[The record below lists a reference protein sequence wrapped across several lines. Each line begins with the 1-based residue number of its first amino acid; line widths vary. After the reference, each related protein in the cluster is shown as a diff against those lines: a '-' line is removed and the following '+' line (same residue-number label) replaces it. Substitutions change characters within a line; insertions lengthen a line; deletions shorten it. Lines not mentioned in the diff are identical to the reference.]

1 MELSPEKKL
10 SFPKL
15 PLRRSTSKLNNTT
28 KEEKPPASSS
38 ENPHSPTDDHRRFK
52 LKRYN
57 SVSTKPTVKSP
68 TGITPYLKIPI
79 PKRSSTL
86 INTPESEKTFS
97 MNDVKTKRKSNRISA
112 KYKEKSD
119 ENNKPEDF
127 TLLPKRSKISERRQK
142 NASLVVKPVEIQTSQ
157 NMANFRKESN
167 PRVPTFAPLRAFSSE
182 NDLPAIIARFGEDPA
197 KQQFEPLSTQNKR
210 ERIK

>member
-1 MELSPEKKL
+1 
-10 SFPKL
+10 
-15 PLRRSTSKLNNTT
+15 
-28 KEEKPPASSS
+28 
-38 ENPHSPTDDHRRFK
+38 
-52 LKRYN
+52 
-57 SVSTKPTVKSP
+57 
-68 TGITPYLKIPI
+68 
-79 PKRSSTL
+79 L

-97 MNDVKTKRKSNRISA
+97 TNDVKTKRKSNRIYA

-127 TLLPKRSKISERRQK
+127 ALLPKRSKISERRQK

-157 NMANFRKESN
+157 NMANLRKESN

-182 NDLPAIIARFGEDPA
+182 NDLPSIIARFGEDPA
-197 KQQFEPLSTQNKR
+197 KQQFDPLSTQNKR